1 MLREE
6 ELFVGNGN
14 GFLCVERSGMRER
27 EKESEN
33 KGGRGIGVGA
43 EKV

>member
-1 MLREE
+1 VKEREIVLREE

-27 EKESEN
+27 KRSE
-33 KGGRGIGVGA
+33 
-43 EKV
+43 